1 MRDIIAYSTVETLLE
16 ILLLILINMVQ
27 KKQFLRM
34 WIFWKIYPGNLALS
48 GLIRRFLWKTW
59 QSFLVRIIGKVTE
72 KRVSLD
78 YLSSKTMH
86 SYN

>member
-1 MRDIIAYSTVETLLE
+1 M
-16 ILLLILINMVQ
+16 
-27 KKQFLRM
+27 
-34 WIFWKIYPGNLALS
+34 
-48 GLIRRFLWKTW
+48 W

-86 SYN
+86 SYNWGHSYFFNWILTDYR